1 MNMLK
6 KEEKDL
12 QTENDP
18 VKFDLGKML
27 INVDSDQ
34 ELDLEILEDPKNKFP
49 ANIAILNKLQRQ
61 NYFVDH
67 KKDRTSV
74 LNH

>member
-6 KEEKDL
+6 KEETDL
-12 QTENDP
+12 QTENEP
-18 VKFDLGKML
+18 VKFDLCKML